1 MTSALSCLSLVIKS
15 ISGHK
20 TETMLDHYAE
30 HIETDSAIDKMKVI
44 TEHLFLP
51 MVDEVSNDKI
61 TYEITDA
68 EIKDCNQTDKEDS
81 E

>member
-1 MTSALSCLSLVIKS
+1 MS

-20 TETMLDHYAE
+20 TETLLNHYAE

-51 MVDEVSNDKI
+51 MVDEVSNEKI
-61 TYEITDA
+61 TYEIADA
-68 EIKDCNQTDKEDS
+68 EIKECVSEDS

>member
-1 MTSALSCLSLVIKS
+1 MS
-15 ISGHK
+15 IYGHK

-51 MVDEVSNDKI
+51 MVDEVSNEKI
-61 TYEITDA
+61 IYEITDA
-68 EIKDCNQTDKEDS
+68 EIKGCDQTEKEDF